1 MRLLVLGVGGVIG
14 SAVARASVGRG
25 HDVHGLLRPST
36 SGERLDACN
45 DIVTCHRHDLEDVAA
60 LSALIERTEPQAIV
74 HAAFPG
80 GHARTHETRL
90 QMLQHGL
97 IGSLSLLEALSRAR
111 SRANLVYLGSAISY
125 GTTGMPHHP
134 SHRLQP
140 GAFRG
145 VVKAA
150 ESLMIGQYGR
160 ETGASLTELRL
171 FSVYG
176 PWEQREKLLPRLFA
190 AALSGGRVPL
200 SAEPR
205 LRDWVYLDDVVAAC
219 LSACERTAPGMAIF
233 NVCSGRLYSN
243 HEVARAVESISG
255 REVIGA
261 AMYPDPDA
269 YGDPQPLGV
278 PPKPEEGF
286 IWRAQHD
293 LESGLKA
300 YWAWAISE
308 AGRRYL
314 LQGGGSAV

>member
-1 MRLLVLGVGGVIG
+1 MRLLVLGAGGAIG
-14 SAVARASVGRG
+14 SAVARESVRRG

-36 SGERLDACN
+36 SAERLVACN
-45 DIVTCHRHDLEDVAA
+45 ATIFCHRHDLEDVAA
-60 LSALIERTEPQAIV
+60 LSALIERVEPQAIV
-74 HAAFPG
+74 HAAFPA
-80 GHARTHETRL
+80 GHARTHETRV

-111 SRANLVYLGSAISY
+111 SRANLIYLGSAISY
-125 GTTGMPHHP
+125 GATGIPHHP

-160 ETGASLTELRL
+160 ETGSSITELRL

-190 AALSGGRVPL
+190 AALSGVRVPL

-205 LRDWVYLDDVVAAC
+205 LRDWVYVDDVVDAC
-219 LSACERTAPGMAIF
+219 LRACERTAPGVAVF

-255 REVIGA
+255 CEVIGVA
-261 AMYPDPDA
+261 TYPEPDM
-269 YGDPQPLGV
+269 YGDPRPLGL
-278 PPKPEEGF
+278 PPKTEDGF
-286 IWRAQHD
+286 IWQPRHD
-293 LESGLKA
+293 LASGLKA
-300 YWAWAISE
+300 YWAWAASE

-314 LQGGGSAV
+314 LRHGSEV

>member
-1 MRLLVLGVGGVIG
+1 MRLLVLGAGGVIG
-14 SAVARASVGRG
+14 SAVVREGVRRG
-25 HDVHGLLRPST
+25 HDVHGLLHPRT
-36 SGERLDACN
+36 SVERLDGCN
-45 DIVTCHRHDLEDVAA
+45 EAVVCHRHDLEDVTA
-60 LSALIERTEPQAIV
+60 LNALIGHIEPQAIV
-74 HAAFPG
+74 HAAFPA
-80 GHARTHETRL
+80 GHARAHETRL
-90 QMLQHGL
+90 QMLQRGL

-111 SRANLVYLGSAISY
+111 SRASLVYLGSAISY
-125 GTTGMPHHP
+125 GATGMPHHP

-160 ETGASLTELRL
+160 ETGASITELRL

-176 PWEQREKLLPRLFA
+176 PWEQREKLLPRLFS
-190 AALSGGRVPL
+190 AALNGGHVAL
-200 SAEPR
+200 SADPR

-219 LSACERTAPGMAIF
+219 LLACERTAPGAAIF

-255 REVIGA
+255 RRVIGA
-261 AMYPDPDA
+261 GTYADPDA
-269 YGDPQPLGV
+269 YGDSRPLGV

-286 IWRAQHD
+286 SWQGRHD

-300 YWAWAISE
+300 YWEWVVSE

-314 LQGGGSAV
+314 LQGSGSGM

>member
-1 MRLLVLGVGGVIG
+1 MRLLVLGAGGVIG
-14 SAVARASVGRG
+14 SAVARESVRRG

-36 SGERLDACN
+36 STERLDACN
-45 DIVTCHRHDLEDVAA
+45 ETITHHRHDLEDVAA
-60 LSALIERTEPQAIV
+60 LAALIARVEPQAIV
-74 HAAFPG
+74 HAAFPA
-80 GHARTHETRL
+80 GHARTYETRL

-97 IGSLSLLEALSRAR
+97 IGTLSLLEVLSRAR
-111 SRANLVYLGSAISY
+111 SRAGLVYLGSAISY

-134 SHRLQP
+134 SDRLQP

-160 ETGASLTELRL
+160 ETGSSITELRL

-190 AALSGGRVPL
+190 AALSGARVPL

-205 LRDWVYLDDVVAAC
+205 LRDWVYLDDIVDAC
-219 LSACERTAPGMAIF
+219 LGACERTAPGAAIF
-233 NVCSGRLYSN
+233 NVCSGRLHSN
-243 HEVARAVESISG
+243 HEVAHAVESISG
-255 REVIGA
+255 REVIGVA
-261 AMYPDPDA
+261 TYPDPDM

-286 IWRAQHD
+286 AWQARHD
-293 LESGLKA
+293 LASGLKA
-300 YWAWAISE
+300 YWAWATSE
-308 AGRRYL
+308 PGRRYL
-314 LQGGGSAV
+314 LGEGREV

>member
-1 MRLLVLGVGGVIG
+1 MRLLVLGAGGVIG
-14 SAVARASVGRG
+14 SAVARESVRHG

-36 SGERLDACN
+36 STERLVACN
-45 DIVTCHRHDLEDVAA
+45 DTITCHRHDLEDVAA
-60 LSALIERTEPQAIV
+60 LTALIEGVEPQAIV
-74 HAAFPG
+74 HAAFPA
-80 GHARTHETRL
+80 GHARSHESRL

-97 IGSLSLLEALSRAR
+97 IGSISLLEALSRAR
-111 SRANLVYLGSAISY
+111 SRASLVYLGSAISY
-125 GTTGMPHHP
+125 GATGMPHHP

-150 ESLMIGQYGR
+150 ESLMIGQYGG
-160 ETGASLTELRL
+160 ETGSSITELRL

-205 LRDWVYLDDVVAAC
+205 LRDWVYLDDVVDAC
-219 LSACERTAPGMAIF
+219 LRACERTAPGVAVF
-233 NVCSGRLYSN
+233 NVCSGRLCSN

-261 AMYPDPDA
+261 ATYPEPDA
-269 YGDPQPLGV
+269 
-278 PPKPEEGF
+278 
-286 IWRAQHD
+286 
-293 LESGLKA
+293 
-300 YWAWAISE
+300 
-308 AGRRYL
+308 
-314 LQGGGSAV
+314 

>member
-1 MRLLVLGVGGVIG
+1 MRLLVLGAGGVIG
-14 SAVARASVGRG
+14 SAVARESVTRG

-36 SGERLDACN
+36 SAERLHACN
-45 DIVTCHRHDLEDVAA
+45 DILTCHRHDLEDIAA
-60 LSALIERTEPQAIV
+60 LSALIGRIEPQAIV
-74 HAAFPG
+74 HAAFPA

-97 IGSLSLLEALSRAR
+97 TGSLSLLEALSRAR

-125 GTTGMPHHP
+125 GATGIPHHP

-150 ESLMIGQYGR
+150 ESLMIGQYGW
-160 ETGASLTELRL
+160 ENGGSITELRL

-176 PWEQREKLLPRLFA
+176 PWEQREKLVPRLLA
-190 AALSGGRVPL
+190 AALGGGRVPL

-205 LRDWVYLDDVVAAC
+205 LRDWVYLDDVVAAS
-219 LSACERTAPGMAIF
+219 LRACERTAPGMVIF

-243 HEVARAVESISG
+243 HDVARAVESISG

-261 AMYPDPDA
+261 STYPDPDA

-278 PPKPEEGF
+278 PPKPEEGL

-293 LESGLKA
+293 LQSGLKA
-300 YWAWAISE
+300 YWAWATSE

-314 LQGGGSAV
+314 LHGGGSAV

>member
-1 MRLLVLGVGGVIG
+1 MRLLVLGAGGVIG
-14 SAVARASVGRG
+14 SAVARESARRG

-36 SGERLDACN
+36 STERLDACN

-60 LSALIERTEPQAIV
+60 LSALIGRIEPQAIV
-74 HAAFPG
+74 HAAFPA
-80 GHARTHETRL
+80 GHVRTHETRL

-111 SRANLVYLGSAISY
+111 SRANLIYLGSAISY
-125 GTTGMPHHP
+125 GATGMPHHP

-150 ESLMIGQYGR
+150 ESLMIGQYGGQ
-160 ETGASLTELRL
+160 TGSSITELRL

-205 LRDWVYLDDVVAAC
+205 LRDWVYLDDVVDAC
-219 LSACERTAPGMAIF
+219 LRACERTAPGVAVF

-261 AMYPDPDA
+261 STYPEPDA
-269 YGDPQPLGV
+269 YGDPRPVGV
-278 PPKPEEGF
+278 PPKPAEGLM
-286 IWRAQHD
+286 WRAQHD
-293 LESGLKA
+293 LGSGLKA

-314 LQGGGSAV
+314 LRGGSAV